1 MAQAGDLPDGY
12 VVPLHRSLTEPI
24 LLGGS
29 PRMAAILNGTLA
41 AAIGLGLQLWI
52 AGLVYWVISHG
63 LCVFAAKR
71 DPKFMDVLIR
81 HVRHKGYLEC

>member
-1 MAQAGDLPDGY
+1 MPGAADLPEGY
-12 VVPLHRSLTEPI
+12 TIPLHRSLTEAI

-41 AAIGLGLQLWI
+41 AALGLGLRLWWV
-52 AGLVYWVISHG
+52 GLLYWFVAHG
-63 LCVFAAKR
+63 LCVLAAKR
-71 DPKFMDVLIR
+71 DPQFMDVLIR

>member
-1 MAQAGDLPDGY
+1 MVQAGDLPDGY